1 VLCLLGQ
8 SQAQA
13 QQSDAGPPAEPPPK
27 AATPEQPPAAD
38 AAPVEVPVAVIAP
51 PETSEPEPEP
61 GTHYSAHA
69 RADRTGASETP
80 RYGTGSKQG
89 VPLDEQAASVSV
101 IESETLRVRGVNNLD
116 EALTLTPGVTPTWQ
130 YGGFLHIRMR
140 GNQAVTLF
148 DGYRDSRSIFA
159 DSAPQQGLFDVERI
173 EVLRGPASVL
183 YGYGAVGG
191 VVNLVRK
198 QASRRNAY
206 ELDFGMGLPDQL
218 LLHAGAQGSIG
229 EHLSY
234 RFDIGR
240 MQRTDYRGASTERNQ
255 VSGVLRYTPT
265 NKHTF
270 DLRFSYAL
278 DHYNTDVGIPTIE
291 NPRRRGR
298 WGLPPS
304 TRTENRYSTANDYFD
319 YQRFDTSL
327 DYRFDMTDDTYLRAH
342 AGTTYDDYEY
352 LAAETLTYVP
362 RMGMMPASVNREYL
376 PFRRIWKP
384 IVGQLELHSDQNTG
398 PLQHKLVFGYEI
410 NYFGGNTRNADTG
423 EAVPGS
429 VDFTYP
435 IDAAEPVA
443 FQTTSINRYR
453 HLTHSVYGFD
463 HIKLLEN
470 LIVTGGV
477 RFDTVRSRVARDF
490 VDRFS
495 GAVTDEPEVGG
506 RRPVLRTHREALTGQ
521 AGVVFTPWQPVTAY
535 VGYSSSFKPV
545 FIRPGEREVND
556 WDPERGQ
563 QVEGGVRAR
572 IEADEHRVDLDA
584 AVYWLEKRNVVIP
597 RGADDFT
604 QAGKQRSQG
613 IDLALA
619 YHAPQWIDLSAG
631 YSLTDATFRNFINA
645 DPVTGENKDLRGKY
659 LAFTPQ
665 HSATAWLGIRVTE
678 QIGIGV
684 GGRFMAKQYADP
696 ENRVPMPDYALL
708 DASAWWKTDRATV
721 NISVR
726 NVLDERGY
734 YSSAINQWAPNP
746 QVTPGPGREV
756 LCTLKLQL

>member
-1 VLCLLGQ
+1 VI
-8 SQAQA
+8 
-13 QQSDAGPPAEPPPK
+13 
-27 AATPEQPPAAD
+27 PPAA
-38 AAPVEVPVAVIAP
+38 AAPEDTYGAR
-51 PETSEPEPEP
+51 
-61 GTHYSAHA
+61 A
-69 RADRTGASETP
+69 RADRIGASETP
-80 RYGTGSKQG
+80 RYGTASRQG
-89 VPLDEQAASVSV
+89 VPLEELPASVSV
-101 IESETLRVRGVNNLD
+101 IESQTLRVRGVNNLD
-116 EALTLTPGVTPTWQ
+116 EALSLTPGVTPTWQ

-148 DGYRDSRSIFA
+148 DGYRDSRSVFA
-159 DSAPQQGLFDVERI
+159 DSAPQQGLFDVDRI

-218 LLHAGAQGSIG
+218 LMHAGSQGGIG

-240 MQRTDYRGASTERNQ
+240 MERTDYRGASTERNQ
-255 VSGVLRYTPT
+255 VSGVLRYTPA

-278 DHYNTDVGIPTIE
+278 DHYNTDVGIPTLE
-291 NPRRRGR
+291 HPRRRGR
-298 WGLPPS
+298 WGLPPD
-304 TRTENRYSTANDYFD
+304 TRLGNRYSTANDHLNYK
-319 YQRFDTSL
+319 RFDVSL
-327 DYRFDMTDDTYLRAH
+327 DYRYDITESTYLRAH
-342 AGTTYDDYEY
+342 AGVMHDDYQY
-352 LAAETLTYVP
+352 LAAESLTYVAASD
-362 RMGMMPASVNREYL
+362 MMQASVEREYL
-376 PFRRIWKP
+376 PFARTWRP

-398 PLQHKLVFGYEI
+398 LVKHQLVFGYEI
-410 NYFGGNTRNADTG
+410 NHFGGNTRNADTG
-423 EAVPGS
+423 DAVPGT
-429 VDFTYP
+429 VDFAFP
-435 IDAAEPVA
+435 ADQAAPVV
-443 FQTTSINRYR
+443 FQTTSINYYR
-453 HLTHSVYGFD
+453 HLTHSVYSFD

-470 LIVTGGV
+470 VIVTGGL

-490 VDRFS
+490 VDRYS
-495 GAVTDEPEVGG
+495 GDVIDEPEVGG

-545 FIRPGEREVND
+545 FIRPGEREVKD
-556 WDPERGQ
+556 WEPERGQ
-563 QVEGGVRAR
+563 QVEGGLRGR
-572 IEADEHRVDLDA
+572 IEAGEHRVEFDA
-584 AVYWLEKRNVVIP
+584 AVYWLEKSNVVVP
-597 RGADDFT
+597 LGADDFT

-613 IDLALA
+613 LDFAVS
-619 YHAPQWIDLSAG
+619 YHAPILIDLSAG
-631 YSLTDATFRNFINA
+631 YSLTDATFRNFVNA
-645 DPVTGENKDLRGKY
+645 DPITGESKDLRGKHV
-659 LAFTPQ
+659 AFAPR
-665 HSATAWLGIRVTE
+665 HSATAWLGIRLTE

-684 GGRFMAKQYADP
+684 GGRIMAKQYADP

-708 DASAWWKTDRATV
+708 DASAWWKTDRAMI
-721 NISVR
+721 NFSVR

>member
-1 VLCLLGQ
+1 M
-8 SQAQA
+8 
-13 QQSDAGPPAEPPPK
+13 
-27 AATPEQPPAAD
+27 
-38 AAPVEVPVAVIAP
+38 IAP
-51 PETSEPEPEP
+51 PEALAREPEPP
-61 GTHYSAHA
+61 SSYGARA

-89 VPLDEQAASVSV
+89 VPLEEQAASVSV

-159 DSAPQQGLFDVERI
+159 DSAPQQGLFDVDRI

-191 VVNLVRK
+191 VVNLIRK

-218 LLHAGAQGSIG
+218 LLHAGAQGSIA

-234 RFDIGR
+234 RLDIGR
-240 MQRTDYRGASTERNQ
+240 MERTDYRGASTERNQ
-255 VSGVLRYTPT
+255 VSAVVRYTPT
-265 NKHTF
+265 KEHTF
-270 DLRFSYAL
+270 DLRFSYAS

-327 DYRFDMTDDTYLRAH
+327 DYRFDISDDTYLRAH

-352 LAAETLTYVP
+352 LAAETLSYVP
-362 RMGMMPASVNREYL
+362 RMGMTPARVDREYL
-376 PFRRIWKP
+376 PFRRIWQP
-384 IVGQLELHSDQNTG
+384 IVGQVELHTDQNTG
-398 PLQHKLVFGYEI
+398 PLRHKLVFGYEV
-410 NYFGGNTRNADTG
+410 NHFGGNTRNADTG

-429 VDFTYP
+429 VDFIYP
-435 IDAAEPVA
+435 IDNAEPVA

-463 HIKLLEN
+463 HIKLLES

-495 GAVTDEPEVGG
+495 GAVIDEPEVGS

-521 AGVVFTPWQPVTAY
+521 AGAVFTPWQPLAAY

-563 QVEGGVRAR
+563 QIEGGVRAR
-572 IEADEHRVDLDA
+572 IEAEEHQIDLDA

-597 RGADDFT
+597 LGADDFT

-613 IDLALA
+613 IDLALT
-619 YHAPQWIDLSAG
+619 YHAPQWIDVSAG
-631 YSLTDATFRNFINA
+631 YSLNDATFREFVNA
-645 DPVTGENKDLRGKY
+645 DPVTGENKDLRGKH

-678 QIGIGV
+678 QVGVGV

-708 DASAWWKTDRATV
+708 DASAWWKTDRATI
-721 NISVR
+721 NLSVR

-746 QVTPGPGREV
+746 QVTPGPSREV
-756 LCTLKLQL
+756 LATLKLQL